1 MRPAMLTMRPS
12 IDIGSIRHRYC
23 PQQVHIGWHGVY
35 TPHFFHGPS
44 QRHRFCLFRRSPG
57 VLQMTTSDVDDR
69 MGSGLM
75 KSFLFPVAAGTLAL
89 GFALAPVPASA
100 TISRA
105 VCMNAWN
112 QCQATG
118 SPTACAVV

>member
-1 MRPAMLTMRPS
+1 
-12 IDIGSIRHRYC
+12 
-23 PQQVHIGWHGVY
+23 
-35 TPHFFHGPS
+35 
-44 QRHRFCLFRRSPG
+44 
-57 VLQMTTSDVDDR
+57 
-69 MGSGLM
+69 M

-118 SPTACAVV
+118 SPTACAVVATCEDQGVTPWLDFWSPMRES